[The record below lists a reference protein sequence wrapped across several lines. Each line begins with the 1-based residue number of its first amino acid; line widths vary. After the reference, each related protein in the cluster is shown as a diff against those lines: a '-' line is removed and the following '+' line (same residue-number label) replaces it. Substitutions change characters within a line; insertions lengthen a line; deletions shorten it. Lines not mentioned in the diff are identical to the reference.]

1 MAELRGRKKNNR
13 LGLVH
18 RTSFALKVSEPQIS
32 GRMDGSQG
40 QMAETENQFT
50 DSERQ
55 AKASLQLFPKGE
67 KKLSVWMCEHRRGGK
82 NLPEENNPS
91 QRGEIRVFQQEK
103 VSLLF
108 QKSLVWGLFFLD
120 LSIPKSLVSEESSGC
135 FRHWV
140 IRYTQ
145 GNKPTAI
152 KPQPQHSNLERSLFV
167 QDVSPLLQ
175 KYIS

>member
-18 RTSFALKVSEPQIS
+18 RTSFALKASEAQIS

-50 DSERQ
+50 DSERE
-55 AKASLQLFPKGE
+55 AKANLQLFLKGE
-67 KKLSVWMCEHRRGGK
+67 KSSVWMYDHRRGEKSSRIIPPREGK
-82 NLPEENNPS
+82 
-91 QRGEIRVFQQEK
+91 QEFPARK
-103 VSLLF
+103 ASLLF
-108 QKSLVWGLFFLD
+108 QNQWGSLVWALFFLD
-120 LSIPKSLVSEESSGC
+120 LSIPKSLVCEESSGC
-135 FRHWV
+135 FGLWI

-152 KPQPQHSNLERSLFV
+152 KAS
-167 QDVSPLLQ
+167 VSA
-175 KYIS
+175 